1 MTSPLRIVEATGS
14 TNDDVLALGAAR
26 YPHGT
31 AVAAKRQTTGR
42 GRRGHTWVSPK
53 GGLYLS
59 VLLKPDVDP
68 SLLSALPVVCALGAL
83 KALRSLGAEG
93 LRLKW
98 PNDMIALGTDGSIRK
113 LAGILVET
121 RSDPEGAGIYSVAG
135 IGINLFRPE
144 REVIHPTLVHD
155 GMLHPLAPAYLED
168 CLPPAAAKSI
178 EEDFA
183 SFAVLVRDGM
193 VGSVDGWAKAA
204 DERSRG
210 PLAGVLD
217 AYLPELVFR
226 GEEVRAVSPSGEVL
240 ACGTFDGVDAS
251 GRACL
256 HEQDG
261 TTQCFLPESASLRRV
276 MDG

>member
-1 MTSPLRIVEATGS
+1 MTGHLKVVEATGS
-14 TNDDVLALGAAR
+14 TNDDVLKLGAAS

-68 SLLSALPVVCALGAL
+68 SMLSALPVICALGAL

-98 PNDMIALGTDGSIRK
+98 PNDMVFSAADGSVRK

-121 RSDPEGAGIYSVAG
+121 RSASDGAGTYSVTG

-144 REVIHPTLVHD
+144 REVIHPSLVRD
-155 GMLHPLAPAYLED
+155 GMVRPLAPAYLEE
-168 CLPPAAAKSI
+168 CLPSAAARSI

-183 SFAVLVRDGM
+183 SFAELVRAVM
-193 VGSVDGWAKAA
+193 VDSVDRWAKTS
-204 DERSRG
+204 ERSTQG
-210 PLAGVLD
+210 PLADVLD
-217 AYLPELVFR
+217 EYMPELVFR

-240 ACGTFDGVDAS
+240 ACGIFDGVDAA

-256 HEQDG
+256 RIQDG
-261 TTQCFLPESASLRRV
+261 TTRCFLPESASLRRAT
-276 MDG
+276 DE